1 LGIHGVAAEVPHPTK
16 DIDMESDFESRQWAE
31 NHQHVSASIGRLLSS
46 IMQAF
51 CVLHNIEWSAPWT
64 VAKCLPR
71 RK

>member
-1 LGIHGVAAEVPHPTK
+1 
-16 DIDMESDFESRQWAE
+16 MESDFESRQWAE
-31 NHQHVSASIGRLLSS
+31 NHQHVSASIGRLLGS